1 MKPAWPSC
9 AHGFRGSPQP
19 ADNAAPG
26 RGPCLH
32 AHHTERS
39 AGLSRSSD
47 GFLFLSLCSA
57 CLGCVPLSNTW
68 LGSLGGRVPPGV
80 SVPALT
86 CRAPGREPV
95 LARGQ
100 VARRALHAP
109 AGGCAVTFLAPYSGQ
124 LQKGSWFQRKR
135 VTSGRRMPQ
144 VPWLRGL
151 FPQWCSQESARAYQR
166 RQERNVCLLHASAFP
181 PASGACLTPK
191 SQPPTCHTPGPR
203 HAPPR
208 LLSCR
213 GVWCRTTRS
222 PWRDRASEICFLP
235 CRPRSTQT

>member
-1 MKPAWPSC
+1 MPPGDPMWRLRPSTVLELPAPLMCSHTLSLARVTVSLPCPCSTTFLSSSAPHIERPPVKPAWPSC

-19 ADNAAPG
+19 ADTAAPG

-80 SVPALT
+80 SVPA
-86 CRAPGREPV
+86 
-95 LARGQ
+95 
-100 VARRALHAP
+100 
-109 AGGCAVTFLAPYSGQ
+109 
-124 LQKGSWFQRKR
+124 
-135 VTSGRRMPQ
+135 
-144 VPWLRGL
+144 
-151 FPQWCSQESARAYQR
+151 QESARAYQR

-181 PASGACLTPK
+181 PA
-191 SQPPTCHTPGPR
+191 
-203 HAPPR
+203 
-208 LLSCR
+208 
-213 GVWCRTTRS
+213 
-222 PWRDRASEICFLP
+222 
-235 CRPRSTQT
+235 